1 MINEYQNLTN
11 DILIDKIIQRADELT
26 IQNDNIFDALTTED
40 FEQQLKI
47 NEGTMKDRAIVA
59 WIPTKEE
66 HLTLKGVHALGG
78 RIVEA
83 RGMTYSDASC
93 HAFTLSTNSKAHGH
107 YIPIYV

>member
-47 NEGTMKDRAIVA
+47 EGINNEEKI
-59 WIPTKEE
+59 
-66 HLTLKGVHALGG
+66 
-78 RIVEA
+78 
-83 RGMTYSDASC
+83 
-93 HAFTLSTNSKAHGH
+93 
-107 YIPIYV
+107 